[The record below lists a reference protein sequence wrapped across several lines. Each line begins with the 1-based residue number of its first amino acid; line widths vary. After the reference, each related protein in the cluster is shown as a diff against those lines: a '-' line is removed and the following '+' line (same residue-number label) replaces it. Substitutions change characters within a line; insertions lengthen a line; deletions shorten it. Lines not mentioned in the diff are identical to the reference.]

1 MNTVDALN
9 ILGKA
14 LCGDSFEVKPGLTD
28 AETIL
33 EIAKNY
39 TGESSSGPTIYE
51 FLLNESGTGD
61 HYAEGPTG
69 LTYDDFAGVWIQFNK
84 SNGLDGTRPYVLF
97 PVLRMEPEYD
107 GEGHILYTT
116 IGIWKHDPG
125 DPPMYGQNVSY
136 DPESGKLYI
145 PD

>member
-1 MNTVDALN
+1 MSYTKTTWTRGDTITAEKLN
-9 ILGKA
+9 KIENGIEA
-14 LCGDSFEVKPGLTD
+14 
-28 AETIL
+28 A
-33 EIAKNY
+33 
-39 TGESSSGPTIYE
+39 SSGPTIYE

-61 HYAEGPTG
+61 YYAEGPTG

-97 PVLRMEPEYD
+97 PVLRLEPDYD
-107 GEGHILYTT
+107 GEGHILYST
-116 IGIWKHDPG
+116 IGIWVSNPG